1 MMHYRTGTSFAVAG
15 AVVLLSLATA
25 CSTDNDATGCTPRA
39 IAFVGPLTGQYR
51 RPPMQNGA
59 ELAVRLHNLENPD
72 CPIGYLPF
80 DSQGDPDLAERLA
93 DQIVDDQQ
101 IIAVIGPAYSG
112 ETAAVVPV
120 LEKVGMANITASATN
135 PTLSQQGWSVFHRIV
150 GTDDAQGPAA
160 AAFLREQLGVK
171 RVAVIDDSGLYGKT
185 LADLTAADLGRRGAV
200 IAPRASLDPNRLDYT
215 AVVESIAEIGADA
228 VYFGGVTEPGVRLL
242 KQMRD
247 AGIDIPFMGGDGI
260 FDSSLISGVGPGAQG
275 AFVTCPCLDPTDE
288 STPERK
294 RFADEY
300 RTYFGADPVSFAM
313 EYYDAAQLVLAALAS
328 GAPTR
333 RAVESW
339 IDGTKAQGITKE
351 LRFGPSGDIEA
362 GPIFVLRVEG
372 DDFSQ
377 FATIIDGRVQLN
389 P

>member
-1 MMHYRTGTSFAVAG
+1 MHRRTGTALAAVG
-15 AVVLLSLATA
+15 AMISLALAAA
-25 CSTDNDATGCTPRA
+25 CSSGADTSACTPRA

-59 ELAVRLHNLENPD
+59 ELAVRLHNLEQPD

-80 DSQGDPDLAERLA
+80 DSQGDPDLAKRLA
-93 DQIVDDQQ
+93 EQIIDDQQ
-101 IIAVIGPAYSG
+101 IVAVIGPAYSG
-112 ETAAVVPV
+112 ETAALVPV
-120 LEKVGMANITASATN
+120 LDDVGMANITASATN

-160 AAFLREQLGVK
+160 AAFLSEQLGVK

-200 IAPRASLDPNRLDYT
+200 IAPRASLDPKRLDYT
-215 AVVESIAEIGADA
+215 AVVDSIAEIGADA

-247 AGIDIPFMGGDGI
+247 AGIDVPFMGGDGI

-288 STPERK
+288 STPERE

-300 RTYFGADPVSFAM
+300 RKYFGTEPVSFAM
-313 EYYDAAQLVLAALAS
+313 EYYDAVQLVLAALAS
-328 GAPTR
+328 GAQSR

-339 IDGTKAQGITKE
+339 IDRANEQGITKE
-351 LRFGPSGDIEA
+351 LRFGPSGDIET

-372 DDFSQ
+372 EDFSQ
-377 FATIIDGRVQLN
+377 FATIIDGRVQLAR
-389 P
+389 